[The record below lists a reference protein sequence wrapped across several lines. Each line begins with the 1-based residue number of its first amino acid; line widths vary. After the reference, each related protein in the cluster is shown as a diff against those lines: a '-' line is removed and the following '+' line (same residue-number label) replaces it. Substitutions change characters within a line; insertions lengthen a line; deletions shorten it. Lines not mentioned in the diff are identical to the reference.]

1 MIYRLFA
8 ILTIVAVIV
17 ASLLLSRQQGVTPTA
32 TAVQGGGWEEGYSA
46 QDAKLVETGADGLP
60 LYTLDAASIRQLPN
74 EGQVQLTQV
83 QMSFRD
89 AEGNPWTATADHGE
103 LQQPAQQV
111 QLSGNVHVSGTIS
124 GAPGDAQIFTTALS
138 VDVRGDIVSTKDP
151 VQMLWSGRQLHS
163 TGLTA
168 DLKDHRV
175 ELESA
180 VHGSF
185 PQ

>member
-8 ILTIVAVIV
+8 LLAIAAVIV
-17 ASLLLSRQQGVTPTA
+17 ALLFISRQQSVTPTV
-32 TAVQGGGWEEGYSA
+32 TTTLESGWEEGYSA
-46 QDAKLVETGADGLP
+46 QNAKLVETGADGLP
-60 LYTLDAASIRQLPN
+60 LYTLNAATIRQLPN

-89 AEGNPWTATADHGE
+89 AEGDPWTATADRGE
-103 LQQPAQQV
+103 LQQPEEQV
-111 QLSGNVHVSGTIS
+111 RLSGNVHVTGAIS
-124 GAPGDAQIFTTALS
+124 GDSGDAQIFTAALS
-138 VDVRGDIVSTKDP
+138 VDVRTDTVSTKDP
-151 VQMLWSGRQLHS
+151 VRMLWSGRQLSS

-168 DLKDHRV
+168 NLKDHRV
-175 ELESA
+175 DLESA